1 MHPYPEGRTW
11 VTLEGDV
18 LLLNS
23 LNTKFEYRNPKQILN
38 SNA

>member
-1 MHPYPEGRTW
+1 MGQGFGLP
-11 VTLEGDV
+11 LEGDV

-38 SNA
+38 SNAEMP